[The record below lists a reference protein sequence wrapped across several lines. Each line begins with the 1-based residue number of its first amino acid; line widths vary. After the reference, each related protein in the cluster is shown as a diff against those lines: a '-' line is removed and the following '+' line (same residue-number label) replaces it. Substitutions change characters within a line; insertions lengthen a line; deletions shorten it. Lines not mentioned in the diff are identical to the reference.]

1 MFFSLKNIYIFTN
14 ITVSTT
20 LPVSRVYVFTL
31 LQKNMPEKGEIFSE
45 ILQVSRHGKYDD
57 RELK

>member
-1 MFFSLKNIYIFTN
+1 MF
-14 ITVSTT
+14 
-20 LPVSRVYVFTL
+20 LPSSK
-31 LQKNMPEKGEIFSE
+31 KNMPEKGEIFSE